1 MVALM
6 GMNSSQ
12 AFTPSTFGV
21 SRTANTK
28 SIGSKTA
35 FTPAASN
42 NNMSLFMSAEEIP
55 ASKVVRKPDS
65 AVEITLTAPGA
76 ATKAAYDK
84 ACAEISKTIS
94 IPGFRKGAKIPPA
107 VIENAMGAKG
117 GKNTLRTQAIQTL
130 LSQLLEPALKE
141 EHNLEPVGQPT
152 LVTSADELAESFKPG
167 DPIEMIIAC
176 DVWPDI
182 SWKEVDGEEKPY
194 HGLKASYTR
203 KPFDEARFNQ
213 AMKDLAERYAVT
225 ESAAEGKEL
234 AMGDSCVVDMKG
246 YMAGEDGTSKA
257 EPLPDAASG
266 DDVEVILGD
275 GRYMEGLVGGLLGA
289 KVGDTKTIF
298 VSFPEGLR
306 DKTLAGKKAVFDVI
320 VKEANIRTVPEIDDE
335 LANKIRP
342 GLDEEGLKAELRKA
356 VDEQDAQDWIDPRN
370 KALAKA
376 LAGVMDVEVPDTLV
390 TNQAR
395 EKYAQMM
402 AEFRSQG
409 MADDEIKKL
418 ITPENFMKYKD
429 IQKPDIAD
437 DFKTSMASDEISR
450 LEGLEVPAYQID
462 EQVEALKKEANGE
475 DLGEESMLRA
485 KIESTIMRRL
495 VFDYLADH
503 AELDVQYAE
512 EEEFDEKMLE
522 ELAQL
527 SMNRETD
534 DVEGKATKTVAQAEE
549 TQNAPEKIPEPS
561 AVEPLVDT
569 AEGNNTSVSETK
581 SESGANAEKNAKA
594 DDAARYGEMDIEDRA
609 YNILI
614 DLGMVEVTPDPES
627 PDYDNSN
634 DDDRAH

>member
-342 GLDEEGLKAELRKA
+342 GLDEEGLKAE
-356 VDEQDAQDWIDPRN
+356 VSS
-370 KALAKA
+370 ALSIIC
-376 LAGVMDVEVPDTLV
+376 
-390 TNQAR
+390 
-395 EKYAQMM
+395 
-402 AEFRSQG
+402 F
-409 MADDEIKKL
+409 DD
-418 ITPENFMKYKD
+418 
-429 IQKPDIAD
+429 
-437 DFKTSMASDEISR
+437 
-450 LEGLEVPAYQID
+450 
-462 EQVEALKKEANGE
+462 
-475 DLGEESMLRA
+475 
-485 KIESTIMRRL
+485 
-495 VFDYLADH
+495 
-503 AELDVQYAE
+503 
-512 EEEFDEKMLE
+512 
-522 ELAQL
+522 
-527 SMNRETD
+527 
-534 DVEGKATKTVAQAEE
+534 
-549 TQNAPEKIPEPS
+549 
-561 AVEPLVDT
+561 
-569 AEGNNTSVSETK
+569 
-581 SESGANAEKNAKA
+581 
-594 DDAARYGEMDIEDRA
+594 
-609 YNILI
+609 
-614 DLGMVEVTPDPES
+614 
-627 PDYDNSN
+627 
-634 DDDRAH
+634 

>member
-1 MVALM
+1 MFRISNVALMVALM

-534 DVEGKATKTVAQAEE
+534 DVEA
-549 TQNAPEKIPEPS
+549 
-561 AVEPLVDT
+561 
-569 AEGNNTSVSETK
+569 
-581 SESGANAEKNAKA
+581 
-594 DDAARYGEMDIEDRA
+594 
-609 YNILI
+609 
-614 DLGMVEVTPDPES
+614 
-627 PDYDNSN
+627 
-634 DDDRAH
+634 